1 MVQRSD
7 IREMA
12 IPASFQ
18 GSNVLFTGEAGILP
32 LPAFRTPDSG
42 LIVSCWEF
50 DWVEIMEIQNT
61 KKVWVGIMGGQVPPM
76 MLMSKSRMH
85 SKFPPLK
92 LMIP

>member
-1 MVQRSD
+1 
-7 IREMA
+7 
-12 IPASFQ
+12 
-18 GSNVLFTGEAGILP
+18 
-32 LPAFRTPDSG
+32 
-42 LIVSCWEF
+42 
-50 DWVEIMEIQNT
+50 MEIQNT